1 MTTATSRASAR
12 SEPLLTAGARSAM
25 NSAEVRWL
33 LAPAAS
39 AWLML
44 LWLSGGDHALSLCLA
59 PRPTLFEGF
68 LANAAAGFHQITPAR
83 WAAEWALMIVAMMFP
98 LVVPM
103 VRHVAARSFAASR
116 ERSVGLFVGGFAIAW
131 LAAAAASSVA
141 LVLARAGLQTLH
153 LTPWAGLIA
162 CALAALWQVSAAK
175 VRAVNRC
182 HGTVA
187 LRPWPEDADRDAI
200 GFGLRHGTRC
210 VRACLPV
217 MVLPLVGGLGLAA
230 MAAISA
236 ILLAER
242 ARNRPQYRLSALA
255 ILLLGLLSLPQ

>member
-1 MTTATSRASAR
+1 M
-12 SEPLLTAGARSAM
+12 
-25 NSAEVRWL
+25 
-33 LAPAAS
+33 
-39 AWLML
+39 
-44 LWLSGGDHALSLCLA
+44 
-59 PRPTLFEGF
+59 
-68 LANAAAGFHQITPAR
+68 
-83 WAAEWALMIVAMMFP
+83 
-98 LVVPM
+98 
-103 VRHVAARSFAASR
+103 
-116 ERSVGLFVGGFAIAW
+116 
-131 LAAAAASSVA
+131 
-141 LVLARAGLQTLH
+141 LARAGLQTLH
-153 LTPWAGLIA
+153 LTPWAGLIVCTA
-162 CALAALWQVSAAK
+162 AALWQVSAAK

-200 GFGLRHGTRC
+200 GFGLLHGTRC